1 VLDFG
6 WALQSSFQLRSHAG
20 QLRQN
25 WGQRWQPPQQIQRF
39 QRSVLDNVGCSGLA
53 DSCGLSP
60 SAIAL
65 ADSEQNI
72 GRSFWFALEQYV
84 TNYTYFG

>member
-1 VLDFG
+1 
-6 WALQSSFQLRSHAG
+6 
-20 QLRQN
+20 
-25 WGQRWQPPQQIQRF
+25 
-39 QRSVLDNVGCSGLA
+39 LA

-72 GRSFWFALEQYV
+72 GRSFWFALEHYV